1 MTDERQPGAHE
12 TDRTVDGSAAI
23 DEVFQLQEQLA
34 ARGSRV
40 RQDAERALD
49 RAAALRADGDPRAG
63 IAVSACRET
72 LGAYQEAVDRS
83 VRQACAADATA
94 ASGSASPAV
103 SSTPLSV
110 GDPSFGSAP
119 STATAARHK
128 IARVL
133 AAAAVTGALGLV
145 GWGGLPS
152 WSTVLATSPG
162 HFTAPPEGSV
172 AAEPPTETPE
182 VSTDDRA
189 PRPEGRARV
198 IGRSD
203 ARPAPG
209 GQPASVEPQHDDVR
223 RVLASTLP
231 GVGELSPSVARVA
244 DGLRAVGEAAASLA
258 TAGET
263 LPSDDPSDDDAADA
277 ARSLLT
283 DGVDSVDEAVDAASD
298 GAADMDELD
307 DDELLDLRSSDDTE
321 DGDGLDGVTDEDQQL
336 WDGDDADGDREAGED
351 SDHGDTGEAGDRRD
365 DPALLQDDDG
375 AGASSAD
382 GVSEDADLDR

>member
-94 ASGSASPAV
+94 ASGSASPAF
-103 SSTPLSV
+103 SSTPLPV

-119 STATAARHK
+119 STATAIRHK

-162 HFTAPPEGSV
+162 HFTAPPEGPV
-172 AAEPPTETPE
+172 ATEPPE
-182 VSTDDRA
+182 VSPDDRA

-203 ARPAPG
+203 ARPAPA
-209 GQPASVEPQHDDVR
+209 GQPASVDPQHDDVR
-223 RVLASTLP
+223 GVLASTLP

-258 TAGET
+258 TVGET
-263 LPSDDPSDDDAADA
+263 LPSEDPSDDDAADA

-283 DGVDSVDEAVDAASD
+283 EGVDSVDEAVDAASD

-307 DDELLDLRSSDDTE
+307 DGELLDVRSSDDTE
-321 DGDGLDGVTDEDQQL
+321 DGDGLDGVTDEDQRL
-336 WDGDDADGDREAGED
+336 WDGDDADGDPEAGED
-351 SDHGDTGEAGDRRD
+351 SDNGDKGEAGDRRD
-365 DPALLQDDDG
+365 DPALLKDDDR